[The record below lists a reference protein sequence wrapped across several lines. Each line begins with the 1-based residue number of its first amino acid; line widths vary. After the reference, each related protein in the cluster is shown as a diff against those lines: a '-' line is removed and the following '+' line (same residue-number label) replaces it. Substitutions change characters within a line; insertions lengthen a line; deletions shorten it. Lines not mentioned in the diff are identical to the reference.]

1 MMGTTTG
8 QRELLESHQDGP
20 RRVGDMLEVA
30 PDKWVAVGA
39 VAAVEPQRPGPAAS
53 AARAGEAGPG
63 AAGPTIVYLT
73 ITNPRSAVGGP
84 EGTHT
89 VAWESPYPVEV
100 LVQTIAQL
108 KGLHEVQ
115 AREAHDA

>member
-1 MMGTTTG
+1 MMGPTTG
-8 QRELLESHQDGP
+8 QRELLEGDPEGP

-30 PDKWVAVGA
+30 PDKWVAAGA
-39 VAAVEPQRPGPAAS
+39 VAAVERRRPGSEAS
-53 AARAGEAGPG
+53 VARAGAGGPD
-63 AAGPTIVYLT
+63 AAGQTIVYLT
-73 ITNPRSAVGGP
+73 ITNPRSTAGGP

-89 VAWESPYPVEV
+89 VAWESPYSVEV

-108 KGLHEVQ
+108 KRLREVH